1 VGIYRPGLNGIQG
14 SVMISPAIR
23 RLARARLASDE
34 PVRFERLLTELSS
47 RLLGASP
54 ESIDEEIRHC
64 LGLLREHFGVDRTAL
79 VQLSAHSPRLHV
91 TQVNDRRT
99 GSPLADYYGIQELG
113 TCVAAI
119 CQGDVVR
126 LRQIADLGDAGAA
139 DRATL
144 EAAAVGALLAT
155 PLSVGGQSLGFL
167 ALMTVPK
174 HEWSD
179 DEVARLQLVA
189 GMLAG
194 ALLRR
199 NSERSLRSSD
209 ALSDA
214 VLASLS
220 ARVAV
225 LDRTGKIVR
234 VNQAWR
240 GAATVVGGGTAD
252 VGTNYLDACR
262 AAVGNDPAAADVVSG
277 VESVL
282 AGNGSGEFRTEYGSA
297 PGNGWRWDELVIE
310 PLCVPQGGV
319 VVMLID
325 ASTRKRAELEAE
337 AHRAEAAHAARGATL
352 GELAAGLAHELNQP
366 LAAILT
372 NVQASQRLL
381 ASEPLRIELL
391 RDILGDI
398 AADDVRAA
406 EIIRRMRALLKKGQ
420 RDVQPL
426 DLSQLVGDVLRLVA
440 SDAILR
446 RVRIHPRLEP
456 DLPGI
461 VGDRV
466 QLQQVILNLVVN
478 GLESMS
484 EIAPGH
490 RHLTIRTAQ
499 PDTEWVEVTVED
511 TGPGISE
518 EILERIYEPFFSTKP
533 EGLGMGLS
541 ICRSIAE
548 AHGGRLQA
556 SNNPAGGGIFVFAL
570 PVAGAPSDTHSPRQ
584 EQRSYAEHGTD
595 RLRR

>member
-1 VGIYRPGLNGIQG
+1 
-14 SVMISPAIR
+14 MD
-23 RLARARLASDE
+23 RA
-34 PVRFERLLTELSS
+34 
-47 RLLGASP
+47 
-54 ESIDEEIRHC
+54 
-64 LGLLREHFGVDRTAL
+64 AL

-99 GSPLADYYGIQELG
+99 GSRLADHYNIQELG
-113 TCVAAI
+113 ACVAAI

-126 LRQIADLGDAGAA
+126 LRRVAALGTAGAA

-144 EAAAVGALLAT
+144 EAAAVSALLAT
-155 PLSVGGQSLGFL
+155 PLSIGGQPLGFM
-167 ALMTVPK
+167 ALMTGRER
-174 HEWSD
+174 EWSD
-179 DEVARLQLVA
+179 EEVARLQLVA
-189 GMLAG
+189 GMVAS

-209 ALSDA
+209 ALSGA

-240 GAATVVGGGTAD
+240 GTATVVGGGTSD
-252 VGTNYLDACR
+252 VGTSYLDACR
-262 AAVGNDPAAADVVSG
+262 AAVGHDPAAADVVHGIEG
-277 VESVL
+277 VL
-282 AGNGSGEFRTEYGSA
+282 TGDGSGGFRTEYGSA
-297 PGNGWRWDELVIE
+297 PGNGWSWDELVIE
-310 PLCVPQGGV
+310 PLRVPQGGV
-319 VVMLID
+319 VVMLSD
-325 ASTRKRAELEAE
+325 ASARKRAELEAE

-381 ASEPLRIELL
+381 ASEPLRLELL
-391 RDILGDI
+391 RDIMSDI

-426 DLSQLVGDVLRLVA
+426 DLSQLASDVLRLVA

-446 RVRIHPRLEP
+446 RVRIHSRLEP

-484 EIAPGH
+484 ADRPRPPPPDHSDRAAGHRLGRGRGAGHRARHLGGDPGPDLRAIFLHQARRPGH
-490 RHLTIRTAQ
+490 GPLHLPLHRRGPRWAAGSFEQPSRRRDLRIRAPRRRNAKRHPFPQTGTANLCPTWYRPSTSLTT
-499 PDTEWVEVTVED
+499 TVRSAARWSDCWWGSD
-511 TGPGISE
+511 TGWR
-518 EILERIYEPFFSTKP
+518 RIPY
-533 EGLGMGLS
+533 
-541 ICRSIAE
+541 
-548 AHGGRLQA
+548 RLN
-556 SNNPAGGGIFVFAL
+556 S
-570 PVAGAPSDTHSPRQ
+570 
-584 EQRSYAEHGTD
+584 
-595 RLRR
+595 

>member
-1 VGIYRPGLNGIQG
+1 
-14 SVMISPAIR
+14 MISPAIR
-23 RLARARLASDE
+23 RLARARLAFDE
-34 PVRFERLLTELSS
+34 PARFERLLTELSS
-47 RLLGASP
+47 RLLDASV
-54 ESIDEEIRHC
+54 ESIDEEIRQG
-64 LGLLREHFGVDRTAL
+64 LSLLREYFGVDRTAL
-79 VQLSAHSPRLHV
+79 VQLSAHSLRLHV

-99 GSPLADYYGIQELG
+99 GSRLADYYGIQELG
-113 TCVAAI
+113 ACVAAI

-126 LRQIADLGDAGAA
+126 LRRVADLGEAGAL

-155 PLSVGGQSLGFL
+155 PLSIGGQPLGFM
-167 ALMTVPK
+167 ALMTGGER
-174 HEWSD
+174 EWAD
-179 DEVARLQLVA
+179 EEVARLQLIA
-189 GMLAG
+189 GMVAG

-209 ALSDA
+209 ALSGA

-240 GAATVVGGGTAD
+240 GTATVVGGGTSD

-262 AAVGNDPAAADVVSG
+262 AAVGHDPAAADVVHGIEG
-277 VESVL
+277 VLVGE
-282 AGNGSGEFRTEYGSA
+282 GSGQFRTEYGSA

-310 PLCVPQGGV
+310 PLRVPQGGV
-319 VVMLID
+319 IVMLSD
-325 ASTRKRAELEAE
+325 ASARKRAELEAE

-372 NVQASQRLL
+372 NVQAGQRLL
-381 ASEPLRIELL
+381 VSEPLRLELL
-391 RDILGDI
+391 RDIMSDI
-398 AADDVRAA
+398 AADDIRAA

-426 DLSQLVGDVLRLVA
+426 DLSQLASDVLRLVA

-446 RVRIHPRLEP
+446 RVRIHSRLEP

-484 EIAPGH
+484 EIAPGL

-499 PDTEWVEVTVED
+499 PDTDRVEVSVQD
-511 TGPGISE
+511 TGPGISA
-518 EILERIYEPFFSTKP
+518 EILDRIYEPFFSTKTD
-533 EGLGMGLS
+533 GLGMGLS

-548 AHGGRLQA
+548 AHGGRLEA
-556 SNNPAGGGIFVFAL
+556 SNNPAGGATFVFAL
-570 PVAGAPSDTHSPRQ
+570 PAAGTPSDTHSPRQ

>member
-1 VGIYRPGLNGIQG
+1 MTERPRDW
-14 SVMISPAIR
+14 S
-23 RLARARLASDE
+23 
-34 PVRFERLLTELSS
+34 
-47 RLLGASP
+47 
-54 ESIDEEIRHC
+54 EE
-64 LGLLREHFGVDRTAL
+64 
-79 VQLSAHSPRLHV
+79 
-91 TQVNDRRT
+91 
-99 GSPLADYYGIQELG
+99 
-113 TCVAAI
+113 
-119 CQGDVVR
+119 
-126 LRQIADLGDAGAA
+126 
-139 DRATL
+139 
-144 EAAAVGALLAT
+144 
-155 PLSVGGQSLGFL
+155 
-167 ALMTVPK
+167 
-174 HEWSD
+174 
-179 DEVARLQLVA
+179 EVSRLQLTAGVVA
-189 GMLAG
+189 S

-199 NSERSLRSSD
+199 NSDRSLRSSD
-209 ALSDA
+209 ALSGA

-225 LDRTGKIVR
+225 LDRAGRIVR
-234 VNQAWR
+234 CNQAWH
-240 GAATVVGGGTAD
+240 GASTVVGGATTD
-252 VGTNYLDACR
+252 VGDNYLDACR
-262 AAVGNDPAAADVVSG
+262 AAGGHDPAAADVG
-277 VESVL
+277 RGIEAVL
-282 AGNGSGEFRTEYGSA
+282 AGDRAQGFRSEYGSP
-297 PGNGWRWDELVIE
+297 PGSGWRWDELVIE
-310 PLCVPQGGV
+310 PLRVPQGGA

-325 ASTRKRAELEAE
+325 ATGRKRAELEAE

-372 NVQASQRLL
+372 NVQAGQRLL
-381 ASEPLRIELL
+381 ASEPLRLELL
-391 RDILGDI
+391 RDIMSDI

-426 DLSQLVGDVLRLVA
+426 DLSQLTGDVLRLVA

-446 RVRIHPRLEP
+446 RVRVHARLEP

-484 EIAPGH
+484 EMPPGH

-499 PDTEWVEVTVED
+499 PDTDWVEVTVQD

-518 EILERIYEPFFSTKP
+518 EILHRIYEPFFSTKP

-548 AHGGRLQA
+548 AHAGRLEA
-556 SNNPAGGGIFVFAL
+556 SNDPAGGATFVFAL
-570 PVAGAPSDTHSPRQ
+570 PVAGTPSDTHSPRQ

-595 RLRR
+595 HLRR

>member
-1 VGIYRPGLNGIQG
+1 
-14 SVMISPAIR
+14 MISPAPR
-23 RLARARLASDE
+23 RLPRARLALDE
-34 PVRFERLLTELSS
+34 PVHFERLLSELCS
-47 RLLGASP
+47 RLVSAPADSVD
-54 ESIDEEIRHC
+54 DEISC
-64 LGLLREHFGVDRTAL
+64 LLSQLQEYFGVDRTVL
-79 VQLSAHSPRLHV
+79 VQLSSHSPRLHV
-91 TQVNDRRT
+91 TQVNDARA
-99 GSPLADYYGIQELG
+99 GSRFADYYGIQELG
-113 TCVAAI
+113 SCVAAI
-119 CQGDVVR
+119 REGNVVR
-126 LRQIADLGDAGAA
+126 LRQLADFGSAGAA

-155 PLSVGGQSLGFL
+155 PLSVGGQPLGFM
-167 ALMTVPK
+167 ALMASG
-174 HEWSD
+174 ERDWSD
-179 DEVARLQLVA
+179 EEVMRLQLVA
-189 GMLAG
+189 GMVSS

-199 NSERSLRSSD
+199 NSDRALRSSD
-209 ALSDA
+209 ALSGA

-225 LDRTGKIVR
+225 LDRGGRIVR
-234 VNQAWR
+234 VNQAWQ
-240 GAATVVGGGTAD
+240 GAATVVGGGSAD
-252 VGTNYLDACR
+252 IGANYLDACR
-262 AAVGNDPAAADVVSG
+262 SALAHDPVAADVVRG
-277 VESVL
+277 IEIVL
-282 AGNGSGEFRTEYGSA
+282 AGNGAGDFRTEYGSSL
-297 PGNGWRWDELVIE
+297 GSGWCWDELVIE
-310 PLCVPQGGV
+310 PLRVPQGGA
-319 VVMLID
+319 VVMLTD
-325 ASTRKRAELEAE
+325 ATARKRAELEAE

-381 ASEPLRIELL
+381 ESEPLRLELL
-391 RDILGDI
+391 RDIMNDI

-426 DLSQLVGDVLRLVA
+426 DLSQLAGDVLRLVA

-446 RVRIHPRLEP
+446 RVRVHARLEP

-484 EIAPGH
+484 QVAAGH
-490 RHLTIRTAQ
+490 RHLTIRTTQ
-499 PDTEWVEVTVED
+499 PDTDWVEVTVQD
-511 TGPGISE
+511 TGPGVSA
-518 EILERIYEPFFSTKP
+518 EIMKRIYEPFFSTKP
-533 EGLGMGLS
+533 DGLGMGLS

-548 AHGGRLQA
+548 AHAGRLEA
-556 SNNPAGGGIFVFAL
+556 SNNPAGGATFVFAL
-570 PVAGAPSDTHSPRQ
+570 PVAGTPSDTHSPRQ

>member
-1 VGIYRPGLNGIQG
+1 
-14 SVMISPAIR
+14 MISPAMR
-23 RLARARLASDE
+23 RLARARLAFDE

-47 RLLGASP
+47 RLLGASA
-54 ESIDEEIRHC
+54 ESIDEAIRHC
-64 LGLLREHFGVDRTAL
+64 LGLLREYFGVDRAVL

-99 GSPLADYYGIQELG
+99 GSRLADYYDIQELG
-113 TCVAAI
+113 ACVAAI

-126 LRQIADLGDAGAA
+126 LGRVAALGSAGAA

-144 EAAAVGALLAT
+144 EAAAVSALLAT
-155 PLSVGGQSLGFL
+155 PLSIGGQPLGFM
-167 ALMTVPK
+167 ALMTGRGR
-174 HEWSD
+174 EWAD
-179 DEVARLQLVA
+179 EEVARLQLVA

-209 ALSDA
+209 ALSGA
-214 VLASLS
+214 VLSSLS

-225 LDRTGKIVR
+225 LDRTGRIVR

-240 GAATVVGGGTAD
+240 GATTVVGGGTAD

-262 AAVGNDPAAADVVSG
+262 AAVGHDPAAADVVRG
-277 VESVL
+277 IEGVL
-282 AGNGSGEFRTEYGSA
+282 AGEGAGEFRTEYGPP

-310 PLCVPQGGV
+310 PLRVPQGGV
-319 VVMLID
+319 IVMLSD
-325 ASTRKRAELEAE
+325 ASARKRAELEAE

-381 ASEPLRIELL
+381 TSVPLQIELL
-391 RDILGDI
+391 RDIMSDI

-426 DLSQLVGDVLRLVA
+426 DLSQLAGDVLRLVA

-446 RVRIHPRLEP
+446 RVRIHSRLEP

-484 EIAPGH
+484 GIAPGL

-499 PDTEWVEVTVED
+499 PDTDTVEVTVHD
-511 TGPGISE
+511 TGPGISA
-518 EILERIYEPFFSTKP
+518 EILDRIYEPFFSTKTD
-533 EGLGMGLS
+533 GLGMGLS

-548 AHGGRLQA
+548 AHGGRLEA
-556 SNNPAGGGIFVFAL
+556 SNNAAGGATFIFAL
-570 PVAGAPSDTHSPRQ
+570 PVAGTPSDTYPPRQ

>member
-1 VGIYRPGLNGIQG
+1 
-14 SVMISPAIR
+14 MIAPIR
-23 RLARARLASDE
+23 RLARARLTLDE
-34 PVRFERLLTELSS
+34 PARFERFLSELSS
-47 RLLGASP
+47 HLVGAP
-54 ESIDEEIRHC
+54 AESIDEEIRRW
-64 LGLLREHFGVDRTAL
+64 LSELREYFGVDRTAL

-91 TQVNDRRT
+91 TQVNDRRA
-99 GSPLADYYGIQELG
+99 GSRLADYYGIQELG

-119 CQGDVVR
+119 CQGKAVR
-126 LRQIADLGDAGAA
+126 LRRIADLGGSGAA
-139 DRATL
+139 DRTTL

-155 PLSVGGQSLGFL
+155 PLSIGGQPLGFL
-167 ALMTVPK
+167 ALMT
-174 HEWSD
+174 ERERDWSD
-179 DEVARLQLVA
+179 EETTRLQLVA
-189 GMLAG
+189 EMVAS

-209 ALSDA
+209 ALSGA

-225 LDRTGKIVR
+225 LDRTGRILR
-234 VNQAWR
+234 VNQAWQ
-240 GAATVVGGGTAD
+240 GAATVVGGGTVE
-252 VGTNYLDACR
+252 VGDSYLEACR
-262 AAVGNDPAAADVVSG
+262 AAQGHDPVAAEVVRG
-277 VESVL
+277 LERVL
-282 AGNGSGEFRTEYGSA
+282 AGDGAGGFRAEYGSS
-297 PGNGWRWDELVIE
+297 PGNGWQWDELVVE
-310 PLCVPQGGV
+310 PLRVPHGGA
-319 VVMLID
+319 VVMLTD
-325 ASTRKRAELEAE
+325 ATGRKRAELEAE

-352 GELAAGLAHELNQP
+352 GELSAGLAHELNQP

-391 RDILGDI
+391 RDILDDI

-426 DLSQLVGDVLRLVA
+426 DLSQLAGDVLRLVA

-446 RVRIHPRLEP
+446 RVRMHSRLEP

-484 EIAPGH
+484 ASAPGL
-490 RHLTIRTAQ
+490 RHLTIRTSQ
-499 PDTEWVEVTVED
+499 PDTDRVEVMVQD
-511 TGPGISE
+511 TGPGISA
-518 EILERIYEPFFSTKP
+518 EILDRIYEPFFSTKP
-533 EGLGMGLS
+533 DGLGMGLS

-548 AHGGRLQA
+548 AHGGRLEA
-556 SNNPAGGGIFVFAL
+556 SNNRGGGATFVFTL
-570 PVAGAPSDTHSPRQ
+570 PVAGTPSDTHSPRQ
-584 EQRSYAEHGTD
+584 EQRSYVEHGTD
-595 RLRR
+595 HLHR

>member
-1 VGIYRPGLNGIQG
+1 
-14 SVMISPAIR
+14 MISPAIR

-34 PVRFERLLTELSS
+34 PVRFERLLTELSP
-47 RLLGASP
+47 RLLGASA

-64 LGLLREHFGVDRTAL
+64 LGLLREYFGVDRAAL

-99 GSPLADYYGIQELG
+99 GSRLADYYNIQELG
-113 TCVAAI
+113 ACVAAI

-126 LRQIADLGDAGAA
+126 LRRVAALGGAGAA

-144 EAAAVGALLAT
+144 EAAAVSALLAT
-155 PLSVGGQSLGFL
+155 PLSIGGQPLGFM
-167 ALMTVPK
+167 ALMTGRER
-174 HEWSD
+174 EWSD

-209 ALSDA
+209 ALSGA
-214 VLASLS
+214 VLGSLS

-262 AAVGNDPAAADVVSG
+262 AAVGHDPAAADVVHG
-277 VESVL
+277 IEGVL
-282 AGNGSGEFRTEYGSA
+282 AGDGSGEFRTEYGSA

-310 PLCVPQGGV
+310 PLRVPQGGV
-319 VVMLID
+319 VVMLSD
-325 ASTRKRAELEAE
+325 GSARKRAELEAE

-381 ASEPLRIELL
+381 ASEPLRLELL
-391 RDILGDI
+391 RDIMSDI
-398 AADDVRAA
+398 AADDIRAA

-426 DLSQLVGDVLRLVA
+426 DVNQLTGDVLRLVA
-440 SDAILR
+440 SAAILR
-446 RVRIHPRLEP
+446 RVRIHSRLEP

-484 EIAPGH
+484 EIAPGL

-499 PDTEWVEVTVED
+499 PDTDRVEVTVQD
-511 TGPGISE
+511 TGPGISA
-518 EILERIYEPFFSTKP
+518 EILDRIYEPFFSTKTD
-533 EGLGMGLS
+533 GLGMGLS

-548 AHGGRLQA
+548 AHGGRLEA
-556 SNNPAGGGIFVFAL
+556 SNNPAGGATFVFAL
-570 PVAGAPSDTHSPRQ
+570 PVAGTPSDTHSPRQ

>member
-1 VGIYRPGLNGIQG
+1 
-14 SVMISPAIR
+14 MIAPIR
-23 RLARARLASDE
+23 RLARARLALDE
-34 PVRFERLLTELSS
+34 PARFERLLTEFSSHLLS
-47 RLLGASP
+47 AP
-54 ESIDEEIRHC
+54 AESIDEEIHRW
-64 LGLLREHFGVDRTAL
+64 LSVLREHFEVDRTAL

-99 GSPLADYYGIQELG
+99 GSRLADYYSIQELG
-113 TCVAAI
+113 ACVAAI

-126 LRQIADLGDAGAA
+126 LRRVADLGPAGEA

-144 EAAAVGALLAT
+144 QAAAVGSLLAT
-155 PLSVGGQSLGFL
+155 PLSVGGQPLGFM
-167 ALMTVPK
+167 ALMM
-174 HEWSD
+174 ERERDWSD
-179 DEVARLQLVA
+179 EEASRLQLIA
-189 GMLAG
+189 GSVAG

-199 NSERSLRSSD
+199 NAERSLRSSD
-209 ALSDA
+209 ALSGA

-225 LDRTGKIVR
+225 LNRTGRIFR
-234 VNQAWR
+234 VNQAWQ
-240 GAATVVGGGTAD
+240 GAATVIGGGTAE
-252 VGTNYLDACR
+252 VGDNYLDACR
-262 AAVGNDPAAADVVSG
+262 AAVGQDPAAADVVRG
-277 VESVL
+277 LERVL
-282 AGNGSGEFRTEYGSA
+282 AGEEGSGFRTEYGSS

-310 PLCVPQGGV
+310 PLRAPQGGA
-319 VVMLID
+319 VVMLTD
-325 ASTRKRAELEAE
+325 ATGRKRAELEAE

-381 ASEPLRIELL
+381 TSEPLRTELL
-391 RDILGDI
+391 RDIMNDI

-426 DLSQLVGDVLRLVA
+426 DVNQLTGDVLRLVA

-446 RVRIHPRLEP
+446 RVRVHPHLEH

-484 EIAPGH
+484 AVAPGL

-499 PDTEWVEVTVED
+499 PDTDWVEVTVQD
-511 TGPGISE
+511 TGPGISA
-518 EILERIYEPFFSTKP
+518 EILGRIYEPFFSTKP
-533 EGLGMGLS
+533 DGLGMGLS

-548 AHGGRLQA
+548 AHGGRLEA
-556 SNNPAGGGIFVFAL
+556 SNHPAGGATFVFAL
-570 PVAGAPSDTHSPRQ
+570 PVAGTPSDTHSPRQ
-584 EQRSYAEHGTD
+584 EQRTYVEHGAD

>member
-1 VGIYRPGLNGIQG
+1 
-14 SVMISPAIR
+14 MISPAIR
-23 RLARARLASDE
+23 RLARARLAFDE
-34 PVRFERLLTELSS
+34 PLRFERLLTELSC
-47 RLLGASP
+47 RLFGAAA

-64 LGLLREHFGVDRTAL
+64 LGLLREYFGVDRAAL

-99 GSPLADYYGIQELG
+99 GSRLADYYNIQELG
-113 TCVAAI
+113 ACVAAI

-126 LRQIADLGDAGAA
+126 LRRVASLGSAGAA

-144 EAAAVGALLAT
+144 EAAEVSALLAT
-155 PLSVGGQSLGFL
+155 PLSIGRQPLGFM
-167 ALMTVPK
+167 ALMTGRER
-174 HEWSD
+174 EWSD
-179 DEVARLQLVA
+179 EEVARLQLAA
-189 GMLAG
+189 GMVAG

-199 NSERSLRSSD
+199 NSDRSLRSSD
-209 ALSDA
+209 ALSGA

-225 LDRTGKIVR
+225 LDRAGKIVR
-234 VNQAWR
+234 VNQAWQ
-240 GAATVVGGGTAD
+240 GTATVVGGGTSD

-262 AAVGNDPAAADVVSG
+262 AAVGHDPAAADVVHG
-277 VESVL
+277 IEGVL
-282 AGNGSGEFRTEYGSA
+282 AGDGSGGFRTEYGSA
-297 PGNGWRWDELVIE
+297 PGNGWSWDELVIE
-310 PLCVPQGGV
+310 PLRVAQGGV
-319 VVMLID
+319 VVMLSD
-325 ASTRKRAELEAE
+325 AGARKRAELEAE

-381 ASEPLRIELL
+381 ASDPLRLELL
-391 RDILGDI
+391 RDIMSDI
-398 AADDVRAA
+398 AADDIRAA

-426 DLSQLVGDVLRLVA
+426 DLSQLAGDVLRLVA

-446 RVRIHPRLEP
+446 RVRIHSRLEP

-484 EIAPGH
+484 QIAPGL

-499 PDTEWVEVTVED
+499 SDTERVEVTVQD
-511 TGPGISE
+511 TGPGISA

-533 EGLGMGLS
+533 DGLGMGLS

-548 AHGGRLQA
+548 AHGGQLEA
-556 SNNPAGGGIFVFAL
+556 SNNPAGGATFVFAL
-570 PVAGAPSDTHSPRQ
+570 PAAGTPSDTHSPRQ
-584 EQRSYAEHGTD
+584 EQRTYAEHGTD

>member
-1 VGIYRPGLNGIQG
+1 
-14 SVMISPAIR
+14 MISPIR
-23 RLARARLASDE
+23 RLARARLALDE
-34 PVRFERLLTELSS
+34 SGRFERLLTELSFH
-47 RLLGASP
+47 LLGAP
-54 ESIDEEIRHC
+54 AESIDDEIRYR
-64 LGLLREHFGVDRTAL
+64 LSELREYFEADRTAL

-91 TQVNDRRT
+91 TQVNDRRN
-99 GSPLADYYGIQELG
+99 GSRLADYYDIQELG
-113 TCVAAI
+113 ACVAAI

-126 LRQIADLGDAGAA
+126 LRRVADLGPAGEA
-139 DRATL
+139 DQATL

-155 PLSVGGQSLGFL
+155 PLSVGGQPLGFM
-167 ALMTVPK
+167 ALMM
-174 HEWSD
+174 ERERDWSD
-179 DEVARLQLVA
+179 EEVSRLQLVA
-189 GMLAG
+189 GMVAG

-199 NSERSLRSSD
+199 NAERSLRSSD
-209 ALSDA
+209 ALSGA

-225 LDRTGKIVR
+225 LDRTGRIFR
-234 VNQAWR
+234 VNQAWQ
-240 GAATVVGGGTAD
+240 GAATVIGEGTAD
-252 VGTNYLDACR
+252 VGDNYLDACR
-262 AAVGNDPAAADVVSG
+262 AVAGQDPAAAEVVHG
-277 VESVL
+277 LERVL
-282 AGNGSGEFRTEYGSA
+282 AGEGVSGFRTEYAAS

-310 PLCVPQGGV
+310 PLRVPQGGA
-319 VVMLID
+319 VVMLTD
-325 ASTRKRAELEAE
+325 ATGRKRAELESE

-381 ASEPLRIELL
+381 SSQPLRTELL
-391 RDILGDI
+391 RDIMNDI

-426 DLSQLVGDVLRLVA
+426 DVNQLTGDVLRLVA

-446 RVRIHPRLEP
+446 RVRVHSRLEP

-478 GLESMS
+478 SLESMS
-484 EIAPGH
+484 AIAPGL
-490 RHLTIRTAQ
+490 RHLTLLTAQ
-499 PDTEWVEVTVED
+499 SDTDWVEVTVQD
-511 TGPGISE
+511 TGPGISA
-518 EILERIYEPFFSTKP
+518 EILGRIYEPFFSTKP
-533 EGLGMGLS
+533 DGLGMGLS

-548 AHGGRLQA
+548 AHGGRLEA
-556 SNNPAGGGIFVFAL
+556 SNNPAGGAAFVFAL
-570 PVAGAPSDTHSPRQ
+570 PVAGTPSDTHSPRQ
-584 EQRSYAEHGTD
+584 EQRSYVDHGAD

>member
-1 VGIYRPGLNGIQG
+1 
-14 SVMISPAIR
+14 MISPIR
-23 RLARARLASDE
+23 RLARARLALDE
-34 PVRFERLLTELSS
+34 PLRFERLLTELSS
-47 RLLGASP
+47 RLLGAP
-54 ESIDEEIRHC
+54 AESIDDEIRH
-64 LGLLREHFGVDRTAL
+64 GLSQLREYFEVDRTAL

-99 GSPLADYYGIQELG
+99 GSRLADYYSIQELG
-113 TCVAAI
+113 ACVAAI
-119 CQGDVVR
+119 CEGDVVR
-126 LRQIADLGDAGAA
+126 LRRIADLGPAGEA
-139 DRATL
+139 DRTTL
-144 EAAAVGALLAT
+144 QSAAVGALLAT
-155 PLSVGGQSLGFL
+155 PLSVGGQPLGFM
-167 ALMTVPK
+167 ALMM
-174 HEWSD
+174 ERERDWSD
-179 DEVARLQLVA
+179 EEVSRLQLIG
-189 GMLAG
+189 GMVAG

-199 NSERSLRSSD
+199 NAERSLRSSD
-209 ALSDA
+209 ALSGA

-225 LDRTGKIVR
+225 LDRTGRIFR
-234 VNQAWR
+234 VNQAWQ
-240 GAATVVGGGTAD
+240 GSATVIGGGKAD
-252 VGTNYLDACR
+252 IGDNYLDACR
-262 AAVGNDPAAADVVSG
+262 AAVGQDPAAADVVRG
-277 VESVL
+277 LERVL
-282 AGNGSGEFRTEYGSA
+282 AGEGLSGFRAEYGSS

-310 PLCVPQGGV
+310 PLRVPQGGA
-319 VVMLID
+319 VVMLTD
-325 ASTRKRAELEAE
+325 ATGRKRAELEAE
-337 AHRAEAAHAARGATL
+337 VHRTEAAHAARGATL

-381 ASEPLRIELL
+381 SSEPLRKELL
-391 RDILGDI
+391 RDIMNDI

-426 DLSQLVGDVLRLVA
+426 DVNQLTGDVLRLVA

-446 RVRIHPRLEP
+446 RVRVHSRLEP

-484 EIAPGH
+484 AIAPGL

-499 PDTEWVEVTVED
+499 PDTDWVEVTVQD
-511 TGPGISE
+511 TGPGISA
-518 EILERIYEPFFSTKP
+518 EILGRIYEPFFSTKP
-533 EGLGMGLS
+533 DGLGMGLS
-541 ICRSIAE
+541 ICRSIVE

-556 SNNPAGGGIFVFAL
+556 SNNPEGGATFVFAL
-570 PVAGAPSDTHSPRQ
+570 PVAGTPSDTHPPRQ
-584 EQRSYAEHGTD
+584 EQRTYVEPGAD

>member
-1 VGIYRPGLNGIQG
+1 
-14 SVMISPAIR
+14 MIAPIR

-34 PVRFERLLTELSS
+34 PARFERLLTELSS
-47 RLLGASP
+47 HLLNAPS
-54 ESIDEEIRHC
+54 ESIDDEIRHW
-64 LGLLREHFGVDRTAL
+64 LSQVREHFEVDRTAL

-99 GSPLADYYGIQELG
+99 GSRLADYYGIQELG
-113 TCVAAI
+113 ACVAAI

-126 LRQIADLGDAGAA
+126 LRRVADLGPAGQA
-139 DRATL
+139 DQATL
-144 EAAAVGALLAT
+144 KAAAVGALLAI
-155 PLSVGGQSLGFL
+155 PLSVGGQPLGFM
-167 ALMTVPK
+167 ALMM
-174 HEWSD
+174 ERERNWL
-179 DEVARLQLVA
+179 DEEVSRLQLVA
-189 GMLAG
+189 GMVAG

-199 NSERSLRSSD
+199 NAERSLRSSD
-209 ALSDA
+209 ALSGA

-225 LDRTGKIVR
+225 LDRTGRIFR
-234 VNQAWR
+234 VNQAWQ
-240 GAATVVGGGTAD
+240 GAATVIGGGITD
-252 VGTNYLDACR
+252 VGDNYLDACR
-262 AAVGNDPAAADVVSG
+262 TAIGQDSAAADMVRG
-277 VESVL
+277 LERVL
-282 AGNGSGEFRTEYGSA
+282 AGEGVDGFRAEYGSS

-310 PLCVPQGGV
+310 PLRVPQGGA
-319 VVMLID
+319 VVMLTD
-325 ASTRKRAELEAE
+325 ATGRKRAELEAE

-372 NVQASQRLL
+372 NVQAGQRLL
-381 ASEPLRIELL
+381 SSEPLRKELL
-391 RDILGDI
+391 SDIMNDI
-398 AADDVRAA
+398 AADDIRAA

-426 DLSQLVGDVLRLVA
+426 DLNQLTGDVLRLVA

-446 RVRIHPRLEP
+446 RVRVHASLEP

-484 EIAPGH
+484 AIVPGL

-499 PDTEWVEVTVED
+499 PNTDWVEVTVLD
-511 TGPGISE
+511 TGPGISAE
-518 EILERIYEPFFSTKP
+518 VLGRIYEPFFSTKP
-533 EGLGMGLS
+533 DGLGMGLS

-548 AHGGRLQA
+548 AHGGRLEA
-556 SNNPAGGGIFVFAL
+556 ANNPAGGATFVFAL
-570 PVAGAPSDTHSPRQ
+570 PVAGTPSDTHSPRQ
-584 EQRSYAEHGTD
+584 EQRTHVDHRSDH
-595 RLRR
+595 LRR

>member
-1 VGIYRPGLNGIQG
+1 
-14 SVMISPAIR
+14 MIVPIR

-47 RLLGASP
+47 HLLGAP
-54 ESIDEEIRHC
+54 AESIDDQIRQW
-64 LGLLREHFGVDRTAL
+64 LSRLREYFEVDRTAL

-99 GSPLADYYGIQELG
+99 GSRLADYYGIQDLG
-113 TCVAAI
+113 ACVAAI

-126 LRQIADLGDAGAA
+126 IRRVTDLGPAGEA

-144 EAAAVGALLAT
+144 QAAAVGALLAT
-155 PLSVGGQSLGFL
+155 PLSVGGQPLGFM
-167 ALMTVPK
+167 ALMM
-174 HEWSD
+174 EGERNWSD
-179 DEVARLQLVA
+179 EEVSRLQLVA
-189 GMLAG
+189 GIVAG

-199 NSERSLRSSD
+199 NAERSLRSSD
-209 ALSDA
+209 ALSGA

-225 LDRTGKIVR
+225 LDRTGRIFR
-234 VNQAWR
+234 VNQAWQ
-240 GAATVVGGGTAD
+240 GAATVIGGGGAE
-252 VGTNYLDACR
+252 VGDNYLEACQ
-262 AAVGNDPAAADVVSG
+262 AAAGQDPAAADVVRG
-277 VESVL
+277 LERVL
-282 AGNGSGEFRTEYGSA
+282 AGEGISGFRTEYGSA

-310 PLCVPQGGV
+310 PLRVPQGGA
-319 VVMLID
+319 VVMLTD
-325 ASTRKRAELEAE
+325 ATGRKRAELEAE

-372 NVQASQRLL
+372 NVQASQRVLS
-381 ASEPLRIELL
+381 SEPLRIELL
-391 RDILGDI
+391 RDIMNDI
-398 AADDVRAA
+398 AADDIRAA

-426 DLSQLVGDVLRLVA
+426 DVNQLTSDVLRLVA
-440 SDAILR
+440 SAAILR
-446 RVRIHPRLEP
+446 RVRVHSRLEP

-484 EIAPGH
+484 AIAPGL

-499 PDTEWVEVTVED
+499 PDPDWVEVTVQD
-511 TGPGISE
+511 AGPGISA
-518 EILERIYEPFFSTKP
+518 EILGRIYEPFFSTKP
-533 EGLGMGLS
+533 DGLGMGLS

-548 AHGGRLQA
+548 AHGGRLEA
-556 SNNPAGGGIFVFAL
+556 SNNPSQGATFVFAL
-570 PVAGAPSDTHSPRQ
+570 PVAGTPSDTHSPRQ
-584 EQRSYAEHGTD
+584 EQRSYVDHGAD

>member
-1 VGIYRPGLNGIQG
+1 
-14 SVMISPAIR
+14 MISPIR
-23 RLARARLASDE
+23 RLARARLARDE

-47 RLLGASP
+47 HLLGAP
-54 ESIDEEIRHC
+54 AESIDDEIRHW
-64 LGLLREHFGVDRTAL
+64 LSELREYFKVDRTAL

-91 TQVNDRRT
+91 TQVNDRRK
-99 GSPLADYYGIQELG
+99 GSRLADYYGIQELG
-113 TCVAAI
+113 ACVAAI
-119 CQGDVVR
+119 SQGDVVR
-126 LRQIADLGDAGAA
+126 LRRVADLGPAGEA

-144 EAAAVGALLAT
+144 QAAAVGALLAT
-155 PLSVGGQSLGFL
+155 PLSVGGQPLGFM
-167 ALMTVPK
+167 ALMMERER
-174 HEWSD
+174 EWSD
-179 DEVARLQLVA
+179 EEVSRLQLLA
-189 GMLAG
+189 GMVAG

-209 ALSDA
+209 ALSGA

-220 ARVAV
+220 AKVAV
-225 LDRTGKIVR
+225 LDRTGRIFR
-234 VNQAWR
+234 VNQAWQ
-240 GAATVVGGGTAD
+240 GAATLVGGGSAE
-252 VGTNYLDACR
+252 VGDNYLEACR
-262 AAVGNDPAAADVVSG
+262 AAIGQDPVAAEVVRG
-277 VESVL
+277 LERVL
-282 AGNGSGEFRTEYGSA
+282 ASEGSGGFRAEYGSS

-310 PLCVPQGGV
+310 PLRVPHGGA
-319 VVMLID
+319 VVMLTD
-325 ASTRKRAELEAE
+325 ATGRKRAELEAE

-381 ASEPLRIELL
+381 SSAPLRTELL
-391 RDILGDI
+391 RDIMNDI

-426 DLSQLVGDVLRLVA
+426 DVNQLTGDVLRLVA

-446 RVRIHPRLEP
+446 RVRVHSRLEQ

-484 EIAPGH
+484 AIAPGL
-490 RHLTIRTAQ
+490 RHLTILTAQ
-499 PDTEWVEVTVED
+499 PNADWVEVTVQD
-511 TGPGISE
+511 TGPGISAE
-518 EILERIYEPFFSTKP
+518 VLGRIYEPFFSTKP
-533 EGLGMGLS
+533 DGLGMGLS

-548 AHGGRLQA
+548 AHGGRLEA
-556 SNNPAGGGIFVFAL
+556 SNNPAGGATFLFAL
-570 PVAGAPSDTHSPRQ
+570 PVAGTPSDTHSLRQ
-584 EQRSYAEHGTD
+584 EQRSYVEHGAD

>member
-1 VGIYRPGLNGIQG
+1 
-14 SVMISPAIR
+14 MIAPIR

-34 PVRFERLLTELSS
+34 PIRFERLLTELSS
-47 RLLGASP
+47 HLLGAP
-54 ESIDEEIRHC
+54 AESIDDETRHC
-64 LGLLREHFGVDRTAL
+64 LSELREFFGADRTAL

-91 TQVNDRRT
+91 TQVNDRRS
-99 GSPLADYYGIQELG
+99 GSRMADYYSIQELG
-113 TCVAAI
+113 ACVAAI
-119 CQGDVVR
+119 CQGDVIRVR
-126 LRQIADLGDAGAA
+126 RIEDLGPAAEA

-144 EAAAVGALLAT
+144 RAASVGALLAI
-155 PLSVGGQSLGFL
+155 PLSVAGQPLGFL
-167 ALMTVPK
+167 GLMM
-174 HEWSD
+174 ERERDWSD
-179 DEVARLQLVA
+179 EEVSRLRLIA
-189 GMLAG
+189 GMVAG

-199 NSERSLRSSD
+199 NAERSLRSSD
-209 ALSDA
+209 ALSGA

-225 LDRTGKIVR
+225 LDRTGRIFR
-234 VNQAWR
+234 VNQAWQ
-240 GAATVVGGGTAD
+240 GAATVIGGGTAE
-252 VGTNYLDACR
+252 VGDNYLDACR
-262 AAVGNDPAAADVVSG
+262 MAVGQDPTAADVVRG
-277 VESVL
+277 LEHVL
-282 AGNGSGEFRTEYGSA
+282 AREGVRGFRLEYGSS

-310 PLCVPQGGV
+310 PLRVPQGGA
-319 VVMLID
+319 VVMLTD
-325 ASTRKRAELEAE
+325 ATGRKRAELEAE

-381 ASEPLRIELL
+381 SSQPLRTELL
-391 RDILGDI
+391 RDIMNDI

-426 DLSQLVGDVLRLVA
+426 DVNQLTGDVLRLVA

-446 RVRIHPRLEP
+446 RVRVHSRLEP
-456 DLPGI
+456 DLAGI

-484 EIAPGH
+484 VIGPGL

-499 PDTEWVEVTVED
+499 PDPDWVEVTVQD
-511 TGPGISE
+511 TGPGISG
-518 EILERIYEPFFSTKP
+518 EILGRIYEPFFSTKP
-533 EGLGMGLS
+533 DGLGMGLS

-548 AHGGRLQA
+548 AHGGRLEA
-556 SNNPAGGGIFVFAL
+556 SNNPAGGATFVFAL
-570 PVAGAPSDTHSPRQ
+570 PVAGMPSDTHSPRQ
-584 EQRSYAEHGTD
+584 EQRTYVEHGAD